1 MEVRG
6 VKAQWHST
14 SPFHSQP
21 LIHHDKCAQM
31 IWPSSTNGERRAR
44 TSFAQDPLQL
54 IHPALL
60 WANWSGALPACVLLI
75 YPTQFNGSC
84 SQRSYFFPY
93 VCTCLCVFCVDFAER
108 GVWGCKICPRDPKH
122 KARSQTCVHNEQLA
136 APISV
141 LSYVTLLLFLLFLGP
156 RLRWFFFPPPGAL
169 LTNMKVHIS
178 TWQSVLNFVYFAEC
192 KMY

>member
-31 IWPSSTNGERRAR
+31 IWPSSTNGERREH

-60 WANWSGALPACVLLI
+60 WANWSRALPACVLLM
-75 YPTQFNGSC
+75 YPTQFSSSC
-84 SQRSYFFPY
+84 SQRSYFCVRF
-93 VCTCLCVFCVDFAER
+93 LCRLCRR
-108 GVWGCKICPRDPKH
+108 GNGGCKILPPWCYAQDLLTNVCQCHLVPF
-122 KARSQTCVHNEQLA
+122 
-136 APISV
+136 
-141 LSYVTLLLFLLFLGP
+141 YTLFLFLGLSSEVCF
-156 RLRWFFFPPPGAL
+156 LRIRSQQL
-169 LTNMKVHIS
+169 HLTYLTH
-178 TWQSVLNFVYFAEC
+178 FVYLPKANLSQNED
-192 KMY
+192 YINI

>member
-31 IWPSSTNGERRAR
+31 IWPSSTNGEKRER

-60 WANWSGALPACVLLI
+60 WANWSRALPACVLVI
-75 YPTQFNGSC
+75 YPTQFNSPC
-84 SQRSYFFPY
+84 SQRSYF
-93 VCTCLCVFCVDFAER
+93 LCVRACVHVCRFCRR
-108 GVWGCKICPRDPKH
+108 GLWGCKICSRYPKH
-122 KARSQTCVHNEQLA
+122 KTFSQTCVHNEQLTA
-136 APISV
+136 HISIISGFT
-141 LSYVTLLLFLLFLGP
+141 LSFLLFWVPVLI
-156 RLRWFFFPPPGAL
+156 RWLFFQTYL
-169 LTNMKVHIS
+169 QQI
-178 TWQSVLNFVYFAEC
+178 
-192 KMY
+192 

>member
-31 IWPSSTNGERRAR
+31 IWPSSTNGERRER

-84 SQRSYFFPY
+84 FQRSYFFCAR
-93 VCTCLCVFCVDFAER
+93 VFLCRMCHR
-108 GVWGCKICPRDPKH
+108 RVWGCKICPRDPKH
-122 KARSQTCVHNEQLA
+122 KAYSQTCVRNEQFPA
-136 APISV
+136 HISM
-141 LSYVTLLLFLLFLGP
+141 LSYFTLSFLS
-156 RLRWFFFPPPGAL
+156 FFGSDSDIENIFPCTI
-169 LTNMKVHIS
+169 LTNLKVHI
-178 TWQSVLNFVYFAEC
+178 
-192 KMY
+192 